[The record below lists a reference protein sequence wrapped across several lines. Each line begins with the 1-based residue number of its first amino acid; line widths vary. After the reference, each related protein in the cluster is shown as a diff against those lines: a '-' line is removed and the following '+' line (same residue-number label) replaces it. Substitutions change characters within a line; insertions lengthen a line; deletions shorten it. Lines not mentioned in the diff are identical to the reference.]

1 MKLLQPSNIVL
12 VHGSDKEMK
21 KLKDQ
26 LDKDI
31 ASLAWPDIKP
41 TSVTMPANL
50 ASVTFQFL
58 KQAQAELVGSL
69 AEAAQ
74 QASPGSVLTPEEV
87 EFTYENLQLIT

>member
-1 MKLLQPSNIVL
+1 
-12 VHGSDKEMK
+12 
-21 KLKDQ
+21 
-26 LDKDI
+26 
-31 ASLAWPDIKP
+31 
-41 TSVTMPANL
+41 MPANL

-87 EFTYENLQLIT
+87 EFTYENL